1 MSDSTGDR
9 LRDPSGAPER
19 SRGSGLPLVPLV
31 LLVFALADLRV
42 EFQLLADHFT
52 LTTLLTGLRHHGLAV
67 VVLIVQPSLWRQYGR
82 PRR

>member
-1 MSDSTGDR
+1 MSESTGDP
-9 LRDPSGAPER
+9 LHESSGSPER
-19 SRGSGLPLVPLV
+19 SRRSGLPLVPLV

-52 LTTLLTGLRHHGLAV
+52 LTTLLTGIRHHWLAV
-67 VVLIVQPSLWRQYGR
+67 VVLIAQPSLWRQYRR

>member
-1 MSDSTGDR
+1 
-9 LRDPSGAPER
+9 
-19 SRGSGLPLVPLV
+19 
-31 LLVFALADLRV
+31 VFALADLRV

-52 LTTLLTGLRHHGLAV
+52 LTTLLTGMRHHGLAV